1 MAETIDIRELNIL
14 IEQQSGFVTN
24 LVAGMDQV
32 IVGQKHLVDALL
44 ISLLSDGHVL
54 LEGVPGLAKTL
65 AIKTL
70 AQLIDAVFSLLQTY
84 FLPMLSEH
92 RYIHKKMKAFM

>member
-32 IVGQKHLVDALL
+32 IERGYRNNIMDKS
-44 ISLLSDGHVL
+44 I
-54 LEGVPGLAKTL
+54 
-65 AIKTL
+65 
-70 AQLIDAVFSLLQTY
+70 
-84 FLPMLSEH
+84 
-92 RYIHKKMKAFM
+92 